1 MHVSQSQICRY
12 QYPGPRPKNHQCSN
26 TFNQGVNQCNH
37 CQQPFPYLSIT
48 VLSIAKVKLPL
59 LHSTAAIIP
68 NTPAS
73 TPAPIFAG
81 VAAAFGDVV
90 VGDSVSEPLIVTEG
104 LIPPSVSVKVPVDV
118 TFTKGPDVIVG
129 IEVTLSLV
137 LMEEL
142 DTVNVDV
149 NVAEPVPVDDES
161 GIVVDIV
168 GVSSDVLETRRAFML
183 AVAYPMC
190 VTATAAVVTSNRADF
205 ILSGLDLDLV
215 LLLIPNQQFRND
227 M

>member
-1 MHVSQSQICRY
+1 M
-12 QYPGPRPKNHQCSN
+12 
-26 TFNQGVNQCNH
+26 
-37 CQQPFPYLSIT
+37 
-48 VLSIAKVKLPL
+48 

-183 AVAYPMC
+183 AVYIRMARL
-190 VTATAAVVTSNRADF
+190 AAWVR
-205 ILSGLDLDLV
+205 
-215 LLLIPNQQFRND
+215 
-227 M
+227 